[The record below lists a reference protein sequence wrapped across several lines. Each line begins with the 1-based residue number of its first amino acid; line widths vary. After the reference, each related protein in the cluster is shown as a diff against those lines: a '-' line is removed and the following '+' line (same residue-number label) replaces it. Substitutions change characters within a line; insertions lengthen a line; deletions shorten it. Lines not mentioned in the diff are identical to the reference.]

1 MDVLTVRTHLA
12 PVLYHS
18 GHVSQ
23 EKSHR
28 LFSFFSFRPCNMES
42 LMSVPHFR
50 AKHLLLTHLLHRG
63 VQLIS
68 IIHRCCPKL
77 NYTRISNM
85 ENILCN
91 IYLILS
97 EVLYDQFRVRN
108 APIEEPGLPARYI
121 VSTRDFCCAD
131 IELIKILMLIL
142 LDFSNISLY
151 RCGLLIHFK
160 GNISFW
166 LTHLKQYLRIHNLL

>member
-1 MDVLTVRTHLA
+1 MCLLPA
-12 PVLYHS
+12 LYHS
-18 GHVSQ
+18 QQVLQ

-28 LFSFFSFRPCNMES
+28 LFSFFSFRPHNMES
-42 LMSVPHFR
+42 LMSVPRFR
-50 AKHLLLTHLLHRG
+50 AKHLLLTHLLHREI
-63 VQLIS
+63 QLVS
-68 IIHRCCPKL
+68 IIHRHCPKPDF
-77 NYTRISNM
+77 TGISDM

-108 APIEEPGLPARYI
+108 TPIEELGLPARCI
-121 VSTRDFCCAD
+121 ASTGDFCCAD

-142 LDFSNISLY
+142 LDFSDVSLH
-151 RCGLLIHFK
+151 RCGLLIRFK

>member
-1 MDVLTVRTHLA
+1 MCLS
-12 PVLYHS
+12 PVLYCS
-18 GHVSQ
+18 QHVSQ

-28 LFSFFSFRPCNMES
+28 LFSFFSFRPRIVES

-50 AKHLLLTHLLHRG
+50 AKHLLLTQLLHRG
-63 VQLIS
+63 IQLIF
-68 IIHRCCPKL
+68 IIYHPCPKL
-77 NYTRISNM
+77 YYTRISDM

-97 EVLYDQFRVRN
+97 EVLYDQFRVRST
-108 APIEEPGLPARYI
+108 PIKELVLPAHCI
-121 VSTRDFCCAD
+121 ASTRDFCCAD
-131 IELIKILMLIL
+131 IELIKILMLIM
-142 LDFSNISLY
+142 LDFSNVSLH

-166 LTHLKQYLRIHNLL
+166 LTYLKRYLRVHKLL

>member
-1 MDVLTVRTHLA
+1 MCLL

-18 GHVSQ
+18 QHVSQ

-28 LFSFFSFRPCNMES
+28 LFSFFSFRPCNVES
-42 LMSVPHFR
+42 LMSVPRSR

-63 VQLIS
+63 IQLIS
-68 IIHRCCPKL
+68 IIHHRCPEL
-77 NYTRISNM
+77 DYTGISDI

-97 EVLYDQFRVRN
+97 EVLYDWLGVRN
-108 APIEEPGLPARYI
+108 TPIEELALPAQCI
-121 VSTRDFCCAD
+121 ASTRDFCCAD
-131 IELIKILMLIL
+131 IELIKILMLIM
-142 LDFSNISLY
+142 LDFSNASLH
-151 RCGLLIHFK
+151 RCGLLICFK

-166 LTHLKQYLRIHNLL
+166 LTYLKQYLKVHNLL

>member
-1 MDVLTVRTHLA
+1 MDASTVKTCLS

-18 GHVSQ
+18 RHVLQ

-28 LFSFFSFRPCNMES
+28 LFSFFSFRPSNVEN
-42 LMSVPHFR
+42 LMSVSCLR
-50 AKHLLLTHLLHRG
+50 AKHLLLTYLLHRG

-68 IIHRCCPKL
+68 IIHHCCPKL
-77 NYTRISNM
+77 NYIGISDM

-108 APIEEPGLPARYI
+108 TPIEELGLPALCI
-121 VSTRDFCCAD
+121 ASTMDFCCDD
-131 IELIKILMLIL
+131 IELIKISMLIL
-142 LDFSNISLY
+142 LDFSNVSLH

-160 GNISFW
+160 GNIGFW
-166 LTHLKQYLRIHNLL
+166 LTHLK

>member
-1 MDVLTVRTHLA
+1 MGASTVRMCLL
-12 PVLYHS
+12 PVLYCS
-18 GHVSQ
+18 RHVLQ

-28 LFSFFSFRPCNMES
+28 LFSFFSFRPRNVES
-42 LMSVPHFR
+42 LMSVPLFR

-68 IIHRCCPKL
+68 IIYHCCPGL
-77 NYTRISNM
+77 NYTGISDM

-108 APIEEPGLPARYI
+108 TPIEELGLSAHVLHPPGTF
-121 VSTRDFCCAD
+121 VV
-131 IELIKILMLIL
+131 
-142 LDFSNISLY
+142 
-151 RCGLLIHFK
+151 
-160 GNISFW
+160 
-166 LTHLKQYLRIHNLL
+166 LT

>member
-1 MDVLTVRTHLA
+1 MDASTVRMCLS
-12 PVLYHS
+12 PVLYCS
-18 GHVSQ
+18 QHVSQ

-28 LFSFFSFRPCNMES
+28 LFSFFSFRPCNVES
-42 LMSVPHFR
+42 LMSAPRFR
-50 AKHLLLTHLLHRG
+50 VKRLLLTHLLHRG
-63 VQLIS
+63 IQLIS
-68 IIHRCCPKL
+68 IIHHHCPEL
-77 NYTRISNM
+77 DYTRISDM

-108 APIEEPGLPARYI
+108 TPIEELILPALCI
-121 VSTRDFCCAD
+121 VSTRDFCHAD
-131 IELIKILMLIL
+131 IELIKILMLIM
-142 LDFSNISLY
+142 LDFSNISLH

-166 LTHLKQYLRIHNLL
+166 LTYLK